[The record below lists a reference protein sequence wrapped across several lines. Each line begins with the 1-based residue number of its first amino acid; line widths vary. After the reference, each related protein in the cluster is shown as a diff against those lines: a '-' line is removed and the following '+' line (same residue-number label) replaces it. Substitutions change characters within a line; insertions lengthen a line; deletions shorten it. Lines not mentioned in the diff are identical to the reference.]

1 VVATTSTVPASFSW
15 SATAVGSHTLQVVAH
30 DGAGNTGSSS
40 TITVTVPPDTT
51 APSAPGTL
59 TKTGT
64 TTSAVSLAWSAA
76 TDDRQVAGYQ
86 VLRDG
91 SVVGN
96 TGGLSYT
103 DTGLAAGTGY
113 TYTVQ
118 AVDGAGNVGPASN
131 ALLVTTDTTTPALFT
146 DTWSDVDG
154 APWQSAWTTS
164 GLSDTLDTQAGAG
177 RLLVS
182 DVSGAYGRAQLRWL
196 AERLPPEERL
206 RHPAAVELRHR
217 VGAEERQ
224 RHGYHPAE
232 RGGRSADQ
240 HR

>member
-1 VVATTSTVPASFSW
+1 M
-15 SATAVGSHTLQVVAH
+15 VAH

-64 TTSAVSLAWSAA
+64 TTSAVSLAWTAA

-96 TGGLSYT
+96 TGALSYT
-103 DTGLAAGTGY
+103 DTGLAAGTTY

-118 AVDGAGNVGPASN
+118 AVDGAGNVGPGQQRARRSPP
-131 ALLVTTDTTTPALFT
+131 TPARRRCSPT
-146 DTWSDVDG
+146 PGRTPTARRG
-154 APWQSAWTTS
+154 RRP
-164 GLSDTLDTQAGAG
+164 GPPAG
-177 RLLVS
+177 
-182 DVSGAYGRAQLRWL
+182 
-196 AERLPPEERL
+196 
-206 RHPAAVELRHR
+206 
-217 VGAEERQ
+217 
-224 RHGYHPAE
+224 
-232 RGGRSADQ
+232 
-240 HR
+240 